1 MTVQTSPWRCH
12 VITLATASQ
21 RFQSF
26 RQNNPALSPEVFPGL
41 RGDCV
46 SPQARIE
53 QGLITQS
60 LAASG
65 LLHEGTFG
73 CAMSH
78 RQLWLMALE
87 TDGGMLIL
95 EDDVV
100 THPDLPLWIDANQ
113 DQLLRHDVTHF
124 TVNTDS
130 VLTTI
135 SPQGLVQSSL
145 FQPKHPDQSWIGKA
159 LNATK
164 LSQVQAQRLLKAFGM
179 CCYFLSPA
187 GARKFLDS
195 TFPLTLETSP
205 IPLISNAM
213 PGFSIDRR
221 LNAFYPGFQ
230 ALITIPFLAY
240 TPNIDSHTQG

>member
-1 MTVQTSPWRCH
+1 MTVKTSPWRCH
-12 VITLATASQ
+12 VITLDADSQ

-26 RQNNPALSPEVFPGL
+26 RQNNPALRPEVFQGL

-65 LLHEGTFG
+65 LLHEGAFG
-73 CAMSH
+73 CGMSH
-78 RQLWLMALE
+78 RQLWLQALE
-87 TDGGMLIL
+87 TDGGVLIL

-113 DQLLRHDVTHF
+113 HQLLRHDVTRF

-130 VLTTI
+130 ILTTI
-135 SPQGLVQSSL
+135 SPQGLEQSSI
-145 FQPKHPDQSWIGKA
+145 FQPKHPDKSWIDKA

-164 LSQVQAQRLLKAFGM
+164 ISQVHVQRLLKAFGM

-187 GARKFLDS
+187 GARKFLDL

-205 IPLISNAM
+205 IPMISNAM

-221 LNAFYPGFQ
+221 LNAFYPSLQ